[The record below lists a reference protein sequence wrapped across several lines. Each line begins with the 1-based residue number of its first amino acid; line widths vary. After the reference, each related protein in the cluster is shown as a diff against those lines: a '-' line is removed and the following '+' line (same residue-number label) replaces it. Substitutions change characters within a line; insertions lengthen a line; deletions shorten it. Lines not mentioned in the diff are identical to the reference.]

1 MFPPAWAIPTGR
13 TGALTP
19 RALIETSTG
28 TGGHRGRGRGGRR
41 VGHGRRGPAHR
52 RPEVRATRPDG
63 GCVTLGAVSGLSCD
77 RIDCNRGTP
86 GVWHHRVR
94 ACSEK
99 WQCHRALTSFDPA
112 WRLLVA
118 TGFVGAYTTFSTF
131 EYETNRLVETGST
144 AWAVTNVLA
153 SVLVG
158 FLAVRLGVALAR

>member
-1 MFPPAWAIPTGR
+1 
-13 TGALTP
+13 
-19 RALIETSTG
+19 
-28 TGGHRGRGRGGRR
+28 
-41 VGHGRRGPAHR
+41 V
-52 RPEVRATRPDG
+52 ATRFLVVGAG
-63 GCVTLGAVSGLSCD
+63 GFLGAIARYAVGLLVARLWSGEVPLATFL
-77 RIDCNRGTP
+77 IN
-86 GVWHHRVR
+86 
-94 ACSEK
+94 
-99 WQCHRALTSFDPA
+99 TSGCFVLGFFSTLAAERLAFDPA